1 MNKRIKIL
9 LTFAI
14 ALLCAFSFLGQNK
27 TAYAQEDLQ
36 FVMINGYGEYE
47 TQATTAV
54 LRFNINLQKE
64 SFEEGQKSINE
75 AYDAILAK
83 VKEMNKDNL
92 IYITYSSCYPNFSGT
107 LKTYNFSCS
116 FNIKTKDFAT
126 IDTLVEICGSENDI
140 SFYGCDYLVDNEQE
154 FYLQALNKA
163 KEDAISKAKNLNENL
178 DLKAIIGTNVYFN
191 NYDNSEKIK
200 IKAEIKCVFI
210 KTDSQPTETIT
221 KEAMV

>member
-64 SFEEGQKSINE
+64 SFLQSW
-75 AYDAILAK
+75 
-83 VKEMNKDNL
+83 NL
-92 IYITYSSCYPNFSGT
+92 
-107 LKTYNFSCS
+107 
-116 FNIKTKDFAT
+116 
-126 IDTLVEICGSENDI
+126 
-140 SFYGCDYLVDNEQE
+140 
-154 FYLQALNKA
+154 
-163 KEDAISKAKNLNENL
+163 
-178 DLKAIIGTNVYFN
+178 
-191 NYDNSEKIK
+191 
-200 IKAEIKCVFI
+200 
-210 KTDSQPTETIT
+210 
-221 KEAMV
+221 